1 MLVLNKQ
8 KIAERKSSF
17 TRKQKYIDATV
28 LRYCDPYIPKISGT
42 LIQSGIRATKI
53 GSGLVVYNT
62 PYAKKVYYSKKPV
75 GRSNGSLRG
84 NSWFQRMKNDKKD
97 IILKEASKIE

>member
-8 KIAERKSSF
+8 KIAERKSGF

-28 LRYCDPYIPKISGT
+28 LKYCDPYIPKISGT
-42 LIQSGIRATKI
+42 LIESGIRATKV
-53 GSGLVVYNT
+53 GSGLVQYNA
-62 PYAKKVYYSKKPV
+62 PYAKEVYYSKKPV

-84 NSWFQRMKNDKKD
+84 NNWFKRMKIDKGK